1 LAREKKETQTWHRAA
16 VATAPAGSGEST
28 TEAAGSEDSE
38 RPARGVR
45 TDVIPRGTPL
55 AEHDPEYERHRRRF
69 RPATRR
75 VKRVLRHIDP
85 ISVLKLSLI
94 YHACFLVLWLVFVAV
109 LYQIL
114 EGAGLFDAVTGFARG
129 AAFLKKGEGLPISL
143 WWVERWALLLG
154 LALGIFASLVNV
166 FLAFLYNLASD
177 LVGGLK
183 LSFIERDV

>member
-1 LAREKKETQTWHRAA
+1 MASSRGCARVRRLERRRPPEDAEIGRSERLARAA
-16 VATAPAGSGEST
+16 
-28 TEAAGSEDSE
+28 
-38 RPARGVR
+38 R
-45 TDVIPRGTPL
+45 TDVIPRGAPP
-55 AEHDPEYERHRRRF
+55 ADSHPEHERHRRRF

-94 YHACFLVLWLVFVAV
+94 YNACFLVLWLVFVAV
-109 LYQIL
+109 VYQIL

-129 AAFLKKGEGLPISL
+129 SAFLKKGEALPISL
-143 WWVERWALLLG
+143 WLVERWALVLG
-154 LALGIFASLVNV
+154 LALGVLASLVNV

-183 LSFIERDV
+183 LSFIERDL